1 MARNSSSRKTDAHW
15 TPRMAKTTGKKSTN
29 GPTGISTSTMVK
41 TAGKKSKGA
50 PTGASTP
57 SKGAPQRKSFL
68 LYKFGKKG
76 ERTNSTKNAWLA
88 KPFMTDRYVV
98 PGPDYYTSGFGDQ
111 LGIGAKT
118 TKLTKSVYTDWAETC
133 LIDFDSGWSPTRSL
147 AVRTTKRPWWTTK
160 RNDPNTF
167 PCRLEPNSSLVVG
180 GRETLYYKAG
190 DDVNGV
196 RMYDLQ
202 FLSPEKMPGK
212 VDKDTVVKGMQDF
225 ARCAVE
231 VARVKDLSKN
241 TVVVMMKR
249 EMDIGA
255 IEFDT
260 ETEEDILVFT
270 HKLATKAGLY

>member
-1 MARNSSSRKTDAHW
+1 
-15 TPRMAKTTGKKSTN
+15 
-29 GPTGISTSTMVK
+29 
-41 TAGKKSKGA
+41 
-50 PTGASTP
+50 
-57 SKGAPQRKSFL
+57 
-68 LYKFGKKG
+68 
-76 ERTNSTKNAWLA
+76 
-88 KPFMTDRYVV
+88 MTDRYVV

-111 LGIGAKT
+111 LGTGAMT
-118 TKLTKSVYTDWAETC
+118 TKLTKSVYTEWAETC
-133 LIDFDSGWSPTRSL
+133 LIYYDSGWSPTRSL
-147 AVRTTKRPWWTTK
+147 AVRTTKRSK
-160 RNDPNTF
+160 
-167 PCRLEPNSSLVVG
+167 LG
-180 GRETLYYKAG
+180 GRPTFYYKAG
-190 DDVNGV
+190 DDDNGV
-196 RMYDLQ
+196 RLYDLQ

-241 TVVVMMKR
+241 MVVVMMKR

>member
-1 MARNSSSRKTDAHW
+1 M
-15 TPRMAKTTGKKSTN
+15 
-29 GPTGISTSTMVK
+29 
-41 TAGKKSKGA
+41 
-50 PTGASTP
+50 
-57 SKGAPQRKSFL
+57 
-68 LYKFGKKG
+68 
-76 ERTNSTKNAWLA
+76 
-88 KPFMTDRYVV
+88 
-98 PGPDYYTSGFGDQ
+98 
-111 LGIGAKT
+111 
-118 TKLTKSVYTDWAETC
+118 
-133 LIDFDSGWSPTRSL
+133 
-147 AVRTTKRPWWTTK
+147 
-160 RNDPNTF
+160 
-167 PCRLEPNSSLVVG
+167 
-180 GRETLYYKAG
+180 YYKAG
-190 DDVNGV
+190 DDDNGV

-202 FLSPEKMPGK
+202 LSSRRRMPGEVPGK

>member
-1 MARNSSSRKTDAHW
+1 MVRNSSSRKMDTPW
-15 TPRMAKTTGKKSTN
+15 TPRMVKTTGKKSN
-29 GPTGISTSTMVK
+29 DAPTGASTPTMVK

-68 LYKFGKKG
+68 LYKCVKKG
-76 ERTNSTKNAWLA
+76 LRTMSTKNPWLA
-88 KPFMTDRYVV
+88 KPFMTDRYVF

-111 LGIGAKT
+111 LGTGAMT
-118 TKLTKSVYTDWAETC
+118 TKLTKSVYTEWAETC
-133 LIDFDSGWSPTRSL
+133 LIAFDWGAFDSGWSPTRSL
-147 AVRTTKRPWWTTK
+147 AVRTTKRSK
-160 RNDPNTF
+160 
-167 PCRLEPNSSLVVG
+167 LG
-180 GRETLYYKAG
+180 GRPTLYYKAG
-190 DDVNGV
+190 DDENGV
-196 RMYDLQ
+196 RKYDLQ

-231 VARVKDLSKN
+231 VARVKDLSYGS
-241 TVVVMMKR
+241 VVFMMKR

>member
-1 MARNSSSRKTDAHW
+1 MV
-15 TPRMAKTTGKKSTN
+15 KTTRKKSN
-29 GPTGISTSTMVK
+29 DAPTGASTPTMVK
-41 TAGKKSKGA
+41 TAGKNSKAA

-68 LYKFGKKG
+68 SYKLWKKG
-76 ERTNSTKNAWLA
+76 ERTNSTKDPWLA
-88 KPFMTDRYVV
+88 KPFMIGRYVV

-111 LGIGAKT
+111 LGSGAMT

-133 LIDFDSGWSPTRSL
+133 LIDDTCWSPTRSL
-147 AVRTTKRPWWTTK
+147 AVRTTKRSTY
-160 RNDPNTF
+160 
-167 PCRLEPNSSLVVG
+167 
-180 GRETLYYKAG
+180 YYKAG
-190 DDVNGV
+190 DVDNGV

>member
-1 MARNSSSRKTDAHW
+1 MRNSSSRKMDTPW
-15 TPRMAKTTGKKSTN
+15 TPRMVKTTGKKSN
-29 GPTGISTSTMVK
+29 DAPTGASTPTMVK

-76 ERTNSTKNAWLA
+76 ERTISTKNPWLA

-111 LGIGAKT
+111 LGTGAMT

-133 LIDFDSGWSPTRSL
+133 LIDDSGWSPTRSL
-147 AVRTTKRPWWTTK
+147 AVRTTKRSELGGHTT
-160 RNDPNTF
+160 F
-167 PCRLEPNSSLVVG
+167 
-180 GRETLYYKAG
+180 YYKAG
-190 DDVNGV
+190 DDDNGV

>member
-1 MARNSSSRKTDAHW
+1 MVRNSSSRKMDTPW
-15 TPRMAKTTGKKSTN
+15 TPRMVQTTGKKSN
-29 GPTGISTSTMVK
+29 DAPTGASTPTMVK
-41 TAGKKSKGA
+41 TAGKKSKGS

-57 SKGAPQRKSFL
+57 SKGAPQRKSLL

-76 ERTNSTKNAWLA
+76 LRTISTKNPWLA
-88 KPFMTDRYVV
+88 KPFMIDRYVV

-111 LGIGAKT
+111 LGTGAVT
-118 TKLTKSVYTDWAETC
+118 TKLTKPVYTEWAETC
-133 LIDFDSGWSPTRSL
+133 LIAFDSDAFDSGWSPTRSL
-147 AVRTTKRPWWTTK
+147 AVRTKKRSK
-160 RNDPNTF
+160 
-167 PCRLEPNSSLVVG
+167 LG
-180 GRETLYYKAG
+180 GRPTFYYKAG
-190 DDVNGV
+190 DDDNGV
-196 RMYDLQ
+196 RKYDLQ

-212 VDKDTVVKGMQDF
+212 VDKDTVVKGMKDF

-231 VARVKDLSKN
+231 VARVKDLSYN

-255 IEFDT
+255 IEFDP

>member
-1 MARNSSSRKTDAHW
+1 MRNSSSRKMDTPWA
-15 TPRMAKTTGKKSTN
+15 PRMVKTTGKRSNGAPAGAST
-29 GPTGISTSTMVK
+29 PTMVK

-76 ERTNSTKNAWLA
+76 ERTISTKNPWLA

-111 LGIGAKT
+111 LGTGAMT

-133 LIDFDSGWSPTRSL
+133 LIAGDSGWSPTRSL
-147 AVRTTKRPWWTTK
+147 ATP
-160 RNDPNTF
+160 TF
-167 PCRLEPNSSLVVG
+167 
-180 GRETLYYKAG
+180 YYKAG
-190 DDVNGV
+190 DDDNGV
-196 RMYDLQ
+196 RKYDLQ
-202 FLSPEKMPGK
+202 FLLPEKMPGK

>member
-1 MARNSSSRKTDAHW
+1 MV
-15 TPRMAKTTGKKSTN
+15 KTTGKKSN
-29 GPTGISTSTMVK
+29 DAPTGASTPTMVK

-76 ERTNSTKNAWLA
+76 ERTISTKNPWLA

-111 LGIGAKT
+111 LGTGAMT

-133 LIDFDSGWSPTRSL
+133 LFEGDSGWSPTRSL
-147 AVRTTKRPWWTTK
+147 AVRTTKRSKLGGGP
-160 RNDPNTF
+160 TF
-167 PCRLEPNSSLVVG
+167 
-180 GRETLYYKAG
+180 YYKAG
-190 DDVNGV
+190 DYDTGV
-196 RMYDLQ
+196 RKYDLQ
-202 FLSPEKMPGK
+202 FLFPERIPGQ
-212 VDKDTVVKGMQDF
+212 VDKDTVVKGMRDF

-270 HKLATKAGLY
+270 HELATKMGLC

>member
-1 MARNSSSRKTDAHW
+1 MTNFQYEESQLVPRGRYYMCPTCYVEFRCCRRCGLWVRTGSR
-15 TPRMAKTTGKKSTN
+15 R
-29 GPTGISTSTMVK
+29 
-41 TAGKKSKGA
+41 
-50 PTGASTP
+50 
-57 SKGAPQRKSFL
+57 
-68 LYKFGKKG
+68 
-76 ERTNSTKNAWLA
+76 LA

-111 LGIGAKT
+111 LGTGAMT
-118 TKLTKSVYTDWAETC
+118 TKLTKSVYTDWAETT
-133 LIDFDSGWSPTRSL
+133 LHDDSGWSPTRSL
-147 AVRTTKRPWWTTK
+147 AVRTTKRSK
-160 RNDPNTF
+160 
-167 PCRLEPNSSLVVG
+167 LG
-180 GRETLYYKAG
+180 GRPTFYYKAG
-190 DDVNGV
+190 DDDNGV

-260 ETEEDILVFT
+260 ESEEDILVFT

>member
-1 MARNSSSRKTDAHW
+1 MV
-15 TPRMAKTTGKKSTN
+15 KTTGKKSN
-29 GPTGISTSTMVK
+29 DAPTGASTPTMVK
-41 TAGKKSKGA
+41 TAGKNSKAA

-76 ERTNSTKNAWLA
+76 ERTISTKNPWLA

-111 LGIGAKT
+111 LGTGSKT
-118 TKLTKSVYTDWAETC
+118 TKLTKSVYTEWAETC

-147 AVRTTKRPWWTTK
+147 AVRTTKRS
-160 RNDPNTF
+160 TF
-167 PCRLEPNSSLVVG
+167 YN
-180 GRETLYYKAG
+180 KAG
-190 DDVNGV
+190 DVMYDNGV

-241 TVVVMMKR
+241 TVVGMMKR
-249 EMDIGA
+249 EMDIGY

>member
-1 MARNSSSRKTDAHW
+1 MVRNSSSRKTDTPW
-15 TPRMAKTTGKKSTN
+15 TPRMVKTTGKKSN
-29 GPTGISTSTMVK
+29 D
-41 TAGKKSKGA
+41 A

-57 SKGAPQRKSFL
+57 STGAPQRKSFL

-76 ERTNSTKNAWLA
+76 ERTTSTKNSWLA

-111 LGIGAKT
+111 LGTGAKT
-118 TKLTKSVYTDWAETC
+118 IKLTKSVYTDWAETC

-147 AVRTTKRPWWTTK
+147 AVSPYSRGRPTW
-160 RNDPNTF
+160 
-167 PCRLEPNSSLVVG
+167 
-180 GRETLYYKAG
+180 YYKAG
-190 DDVNGV
+190 DDQHGV
-196 RMYDLQ
+196 RTYDLQ

-231 VARVKDLSKN
+231 VAREKDMSKN
-241 TVVVMMKR
+241 TVVNMMKR

-270 HKLATKAGLY
+270 HKLATKAGLNWLSASDAGAFYAQHGI

>member
-1 MARNSSSRKTDAHW
+1 MV
-15 TPRMAKTTGKKSTN
+15 KTTGKKSNDT
-29 GPTGISTSTMVK
+29 PTGASTPTVVK
-41 TAGKKSKGA
+41 TAGKASKDA

-76 ERTNSTKNAWLA
+76 ERTISTKDPWLA

-111 LGIGAKT
+111 LGTGAMT
-118 TKLTKSVYTDWAETC
+118 TKLTKSVYVDWAETC
-133 LIDFDSGWSPTRSL
+133 LIDDSGWSPTRSL
-147 AVRTTKRPWWTTK
+147 AVRTTKRSELGGHTT
-160 RNDPNTF
+160 F
-167 PCRLEPNSSLVVG
+167 
-180 GRETLYYKAG
+180 YYKAG
-190 DDVNGV
+190 DDDNGV

-212 VDKDTVVKGMQDF
+212 VDNDTVVKGMQDF

>member
-1 MARNSSSRKTDAHW
+1 MRNSSSRKMDTPW
-15 TPRMAKTTGKKSTN
+15 TPRMVKTTGKKSN
-29 GPTGISTSTMVK
+29 DAPTGASTPTMVK

-76 ERTNSTKNAWLA
+76 ERTISTKNPWLA

-111 LGIGAKT
+111 LGTGAKT

-133 LIDFDSGWSPTRSL
+133 LIAFDSGWSPTRSL
-147 AVRTTKRPWWTTK
+147 AVRTTKRSKLRGRP
-160 RNDPNTF
+160 TF
-167 PCRLEPNSSLVVG
+167 
-180 GRETLYYKAG
+180 YYKAG
-190 DDVNGV
+190 DYDNGA
-196 RMYDLQ
+196 RKYDLQ

-260 ETEEDILVFT
+260 ETEADILVFT
-270 HKLATKAGLY
+270 HSLATKAGLY

>member
-1 MARNSSSRKTDAHW
+1 MVQ
-15 TPRMAKTTGKKSTN
+15 TTGKKSN
-29 GPTGISTSTMVK
+29 DAPTGASTPTMVK
-41 TAGKKSKGA
+41 TAGKKRKGA
-50 PTGASTP
+50 PTGSSTP

-76 ERTNSTKNAWLA
+76 LRTLSTKNPWLA

-111 LGIGAKT
+111 LGTGAMT
-118 TKLTKSVYTDWAETC
+118 TKLTKLVYTEWAETC
-133 LIDFDSGWSPTRSL
+133 LIDDSGWSPTRSL
-147 AVRTTKRPWWTTK
+147 AVRTTKRS
-160 RNDPNTF
+160 TF
-167 PCRLEPNSSLVVG
+167 F
-180 GRETLYYKAG
+180 YKAG
-190 DDVNGV
+190 DDDNGV
-196 RMYDLQ
+196 RLYDLQ

-212 VDKDTVVKGMQDF
+212 VDKATVVKGMQDF

-255 IEFDT
+255 IEFDP